1 MNKIYVLLFLCLLF
15 LNNCSKKE
23 KEISIISNDEI
34 EMQMISSYN
43 EGLKALEDGDV
54 ILAARKFSESEML
67 YPQSDWAP
75 KSSLMSAYAYYSQ
88 DYYEESITELN
99 RFLKIYPNYPDLS
112 YAHYL
117 LGVNYYESIANEK
130 KDLKPLV
137 MAKDKFNFII
147 NTYPQSDFAFDSKFK
162 LNLINDI
169 LASKE
174 MYIGRYY
181 MDKEKWISAMN
192 RFKFVIKEHDTT
204 VYVEEALHRL
214 VEIHYKIGLEEE
226 AKKYAKLLGY
236 NYQSGDW
243 YKTSYKI
250 FNKNYQ
256 DFIPKVKKEKKSVI
270 KKKFKSLFL
279 KNE

>member
-147 NTYPQSDFAFDSKFK
+147 KTYPQSDFAFDSKFK

-214 VEIHYKIGLEEE
+214 VEIHYKIGLDEE

-243 YKTSYKI
+243 YKATYKI
-250 FNKNYQ
+250 FNKDYKT
-256 DFIPKVKKEKKSVI
+256 IKKDKIKKDKEGI
-270 KKKFKSLFL
+270 IKKFKKLF
-279 KNE
+279 N

>member
-162 LNLINDI
+162 LDLINEV

-174 MYIGRYY
+174 MYIGKHYL
-181 MDKEKWISAMN
+181 KKKKWIAAIN
-192 RFKFVIKEHDTT
+192 RFKIIVSDYDTT
-204 VYVEEALHRL
+204 IYVEEAIHRL
-214 VEIHYKIGLEEE
+214 VEVHYHIGLLEESE
-226 AKKYAKLLGY
+226 KYAQLLGY
-236 NYQSGDW
+236 NYLSSKW
-243 YKTSYKI
+243 YEKSYRI
-250 FNKNYQ
+250 LNKNYTSKKIIN
-256 DFIPKVKKEKKSVI
+256 DKKKENVI
-270 KKKFKSLFL
+270 FKKFKNFF
-279 KNE
+279 N